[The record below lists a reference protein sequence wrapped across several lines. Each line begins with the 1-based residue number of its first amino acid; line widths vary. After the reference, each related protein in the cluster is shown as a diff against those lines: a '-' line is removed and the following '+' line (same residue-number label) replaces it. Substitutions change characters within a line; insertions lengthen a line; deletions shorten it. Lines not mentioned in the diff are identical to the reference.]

1 MSTKHSIHDIY
12 KALEAGTLL
21 QVKSLLNNALHPA
34 EIGHFLESL
43 PPSKRLVVWELI
55 EPEIAGDILL
65 EVNDEVRAGLIKTTQ
80 PKDLIQATENL
91 DTDDLADLLQDL
103 PSSIVAEVLQSM
115 DKQNRLRLEKVL
127 SYPEDSAGGLMN
139 PDTVTVRADVTLD
152 VVQRYLRLMKN
163 KMADNTDCCIV
174 VNRTDHY
181 LGILWFTDILTSDPS
196 STVAQVMSHDV
207 DAITVHTRDKE
218 VAQLFEQ
225 RNLISAPVVTKSG
238 LLIGRITIDDVVD
251 VIRDEAEHSLM
262 SMAGLDEDNDMFAPV
277 LTSTK
282 KRAAW
287 LALNL
292 ITALL
297 AVWSISLF
305 EGTIREYVALAILM
319 PIVSSMGGI
328 AGSQTLTIVI
338 RGLALGQVSKSNTK
352 SLLLKEL
359 AIGTLNG
366 LIWSLFVAIIA
377 VAWYQNID
385 IGAVIAIAML
395 VNLSLAAVAGVLIPI
410 AMVRIGIDPALAG
423 SVLLTTVTDIV
434 GFVAFLGLAT
444 IYL

>member
-287 LALNL
+287 LAVNL

>member
-238 LLIGRITIDDVVD
+238 LLIGRITIDVVVD